1 MVIRLAVSRAV
12 IGLCAAGA
20 ASLAAGEALA
30 QANVLKEC
38 GSQYQAAKAANEL
51 AGQGWQDFL
60 KGCRA
65 RLKEAASPATE
76 TKPADAEAPK
86 AAPAPAAEAKP
97 APAAEAPAAPK
108 AEPAKPAATAP
119 VANPLKSV
127 PPAAEAQKAAPA
139 APAAQVQKDRQK
151 KCAADWKANKKTL
164 IKDDPKLT
172 WPKFWS
178 NCNKKLKDAGE

>member
-60 KGCRA
+60 KACRV
-65 RLKEAASPATE
+65 RLKEAESPATQ
-76 TKPADAEAPK
+76 TKPADAEASK
-86 AAPAPAAEAKP
+86 ATPAAEAKP

-108 AEPAKPAATAP
+108 VEPAKPAAEAP
-119 VANPLKSV
+119 VANPLKAA
-127 PPAAEAQKAAPA
+127 PPAEAQKAAPA
-139 APAAQVQKDRQK
+139 APAAQLQKDRQK
-151 KCAADWKANKKTL
+151 KCAADWKANKKAL
-164 IKDDPKLT
+164 LKDDPKLT

-178 NCNKKLKDAGE
+178 SCNKKLKDAGE